1 MIGAAACGRAP
12 RTEEWVFPLFVFFL
26 PSHMGKEGA
35 GCGILGNGRSG
46 SRVRGLESRRR
57 RSLPGDR
64 RASLGPGVRV
74 RGGPWVREAGH
85 LALRVLADSAEGIGL
100 EQCERIA
107 RALSPLLDERESLM
121 PERYTLEVSSPGP
134 DRPLRKETDYVR
146 FQGHWANL
154 LVAGRK
160 APLRGRLEGVVEGR
174 LRLVNAEGTEMEF
187 PLSAI
192 RSGRLTEPPA
202 GPPRRGERGRRSPRG
217 GGEGG
222 ASGSGRDEGAGKGE
236 GSVRGHAAE

>member
-1 MIGAAACGRAP
+1 VSEALSPGGGDLFREIGEQVSA
-12 RTEEWVFPLFVFFL
+12 
-26 PSHMGKEGA
+26 
-35 GCGILGNGRSG
+35 LGFECVE
-46 SRVRGLESRRR
+46 VR
-57 RSLPGDR
+57 
-64 RASLGPGVRV
+64 
-74 RGGPWVREAGH
+74 WVREAGH

-107 RALSPLLDERESLM
+107 RALSPLLDELESLM
-121 PERYTLEVSSPGP
+121 PESYTLEVSSPGP